1 MSKEEEIKVGD
12 IVKFQYK
19 YPCLDTY
26 RLGIVRDI
34 ERTFPEPVLRPKYVR
49 TKYHVE
55 LLGEKLI
62 QTYIP
67 TGRTVRL
74 FDHDDITKYHTPNL
88 ISEQVMRGSVAMN
101 SSKPSAASLPA
112 ETTSKIL
119 AMAGLGQNS
128 NLYRRYM
135 ERDPNMMPRT
145 APSSS
150 AASSSAASLSAA
162 PSSSAAASSSLKP
175 SRKSNRNRSNKT
187 RRNQRT
193 KQNKY

>member
-1 MSKEEEIKVGD
+1 MSVEEDIKVGD

-19 YPCLDTY
+19 YPTLDTY
-26 RLGIVRDI
+26 RLGVVRNI
-34 ERTFPEPVLRPKYVR
+34 ERTFPEPVYRPKYVR
-49 TKYHVE
+49 TKYHIE
-55 LLGEKLI
+55 LLGQKLI

-74 FDHDDITKYHTPNL
+74 FDDDDITKYHTPNL

-101 SSKPSAASLPA
+101 SSKPGAASLPA

-135 ERDPNMMPRT
+135 ERDPNIMPRT
-145 APSSS
+145 APSS
-150 AASSSAASLSAA
+150 AAVA
-162 PSSSAAASSSLKP
+162 SSSAAASSSLKP
-175 SRKSNRNRSNKT
+175 SRKSSRKRSNKT